1 MLIGNKV
8 ILRPLK
14 IEDLPKVNQWRNDLE
29 LIKLTQGI
37 RFPKTKEMDE
47 EWFNDVLRDKSNK
60 NIYFGIDDKESEEF
74 IGIIS
79 LNNIDYISGIAS
91 WGLIIGD
98 INYRCKGYSKEIT
111 NLFFDYAFNM
121 LNLRKLWGY
130 MIEGNEGAKKMHER
144 LGSIYEGVLKKHIFY
159 DGKFNDVYIV
169 SIFHDSFK

>member
-47 EWFNDVLRDKSNK
+47 EWFNYVLRDKSNR
-60 NIYFGIDDKESEEF
+60 NIYFGIDEKETEEF

-79 LNNIDYISGIAS
+79 LNNIDYISGTAT
-91 WGLIIGD
+91 WGIIIGD
-98 INYRCKGYSKEIT
+98 INYRCKGYSKEIA

-121 LNLRKLWGY
+121 LNLRKICGY
-130 MIEGNEGAKKMHER
+130 VIEGNEGSKKMHES
-144 LGSIYEGVLKKHIFY
+144 LGFIYEGVLKKHIFY

-169 SIFHDSFK
+169 SIFRDGFK

>member
-14 IEDLPKVNQWRNDLE
+14 IEDLPNVNQWRNDLE

-47 EWFNDVLRDKSNK
+47 EWFYDVLRDKSNR
-60 NIYFGIDDKESEEF
+60 NIYFGIDEKESGEF
-74 IGIIS
+74 IGMIS
-79 LNNIDYISGIAS
+79 LNNIDYISGTS
-91 WGLIIGD
+91 KWGFIIGD
-98 INYRCKGYSKEIT
+98 INYRGKGYSKEIT
-111 NLFFDYAFNM
+111 KLFFDYAFNT